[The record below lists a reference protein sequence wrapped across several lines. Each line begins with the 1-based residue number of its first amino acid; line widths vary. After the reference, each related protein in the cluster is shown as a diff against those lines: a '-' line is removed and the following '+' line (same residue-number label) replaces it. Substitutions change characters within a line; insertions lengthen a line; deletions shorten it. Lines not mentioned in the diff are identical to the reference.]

1 MAADDPADASP
12 DRSGQPA
19 AVPSLPFALLL
30 VGAGR
35 LVQDEVNRRLEAR
48 GHSLRLMGALG
59 HLAHEPGLSYS
70 ELGRRA
76 GVTAQSMQATVLRL
90 EQAGAVARTSPAG
103 RGRTAHLH
111 VTEEGRRMLE
121 DMRHTLAG
129 VEEPLLDGLSA
140 AERAALGTALPRL
153 LGNVG
158 RLRRAG
164 PDTDTSTDADTGP
177 DPAGGGSV
185 RARRQRT

>member
-1 MAADDPADASP
+1 MAADDPADASRE
-12 DRSGQPA
+12 RSRQPA
-19 AVPSLPFALLL
+19 APPSLPFALLL

-35 LVQDEVNRRLEAR
+35 MVQEEVNHRLEDQ

-90 EQAGAVARTSPAG
+90 EQAGAVARTTPTG
-103 RGRTAHLH
+103 RGRTAELH

-129 VEEPLLDGLSA
+129 VEESLLDGLSA
-140 AERAALGTALPRL
+140 AERAALGATLGRL
-153 LGNVG
+153 LGNLD
-158 RLRRAG
+158 RLRHPT
-164 PDTDTSTDADTGP
+164 PDASDGNSA
-177 DPAGGGSV
+177 
-185 RARRQRT
+185 RARR